1 MTKRLKSKHKVDR
14 RLKANIWGRP
24 KSPFNSRNY
33 PPGQHGKNKNDGGII
48 REVERVGDDE
58 NERSDRGIGED
69 RGSRRNR
76 SEDAERGRK
85 YERNCE

>member
-1 MTKRLKSKHKVDR
+1 MFSLTHRYFEKG
-14 RLKANIWGRP
+14 AT
-24 KSPFNSRNY
+24 
-33 PPGQHGKNKNDGGII
+33 DGGIV

-69 RGSRRNR
+69 RGSRRSR